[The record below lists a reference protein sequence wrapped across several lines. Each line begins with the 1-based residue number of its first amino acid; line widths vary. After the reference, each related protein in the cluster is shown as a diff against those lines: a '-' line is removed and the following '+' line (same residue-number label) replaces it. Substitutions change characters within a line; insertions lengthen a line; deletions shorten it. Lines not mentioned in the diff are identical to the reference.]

1 MARGKGKNYP
11 KEKKGKYK
19 RDYDFV
25 DYSSNDDMYQD
36 DHISIASSSSSEHE
50 DASSDSDTDHKEE
63 DFISLNTEVDNRS
76 RQQRR
81 SDERAGMKRKRGDDD
96 DTDDYDD
103 SLFCY
108 PWMDLM
114 GSNRLRQPLSAIR
127 LLQREVTC
135 FVQYVEP
142 TRIEIKLREYL
153 VHRIRTSVQA
163 KWPSAT
169 VSVFGSFSTTLYLPN
184 SDIDLVVQFPPS
196 TQLRL
201 RNLASTLVQDD
212 ICRDPQVIEHASVPV
227 IKFADTMTNLKVDII
242 LNSTSGLDSA
252 DEINDMIARYPGLRP
267 ISLIVKHLLALRGHN
282 EVFTGGLGGY
292 AIVCLVV
299 SFLQMHPKVASG
311 AIDPMQNVGVLL
323 LDFFQLYGLNFNL
336 DETGVDVRGKGSY
349 YDKSGISCRNGRAV
363 FSIKDPLDASNDIG
377 MKSYN
382 SSLVIRAFKY
392 AYLSMTDKAFA
403 METELR
409 RNHYKKL
416 NDKTLENHK
425 RASILSSFLYIST
438 DFMKQRQLMND
449 VYDEKRWEGQTA
461 AKTFSF
467 E

>member
-1 MARGKGKNYP
+1 MARGKGQKYA
-11 KEKKGKYK
+11 KEKRGKYK
-19 RDYDFV
+19 RDNDYI
-25 DYSSNDDMYQD
+25 DYSSNDDNDLY
-36 DHISIASSSSSEHE
+36 E
-50 DASSDSDTDHKEE
+50 DASSETSSVPSDSEDKDNHIEE

-81 SDERAGMKRKRGDDD
+81 SDERAGMKRKRDD
-96 DTDDYDD
+96 DTDADDGDD
-103 SLFCY
+103 SLLCY

-153 VHRIRTSVQA
+153 VHRIRTAVQA

-201 RNLASTLVQDD
+201 RNLASTLVQED
-212 ICRDPQVIEHASVPV
+212 ICRDPQVIENASVPV

-252 DEINDMIARYPGLRP
+252 KEINNMLVKYPGLRP
-267 ISLIVKHLLALRGHN
+267 ISLVVKHLLSLRALN
-282 EVFTGGLGGY
+282 EVFSGGLGGY

-299 SFLQMHPKVASG
+299 SFLQIHPKVASG
-311 AIDPMQNVGVLL
+311 AIDPMQNLGVLL

-336 DETGVDVRGKGSY
+336 DDTGIDVRGEGSY
-349 YDKSGISCRNGRAV
+349 YDKSGIICRNGRAV

-377 MKSYN
+377 MKSFN
-382 SSLVIRAFKY
+382 SSLVVRAFKY

-403 METELR
+403 MESELR
-409 RNHYKKL
+409 HNKYKKL
-416 NDKTLENHK
+416 NDRTLESHK
-425 RASILSSFLYIST
+425 RASILSAFLYIST

-449 VYDEKRWEGQTA
+449 VYDEKRWESQKA